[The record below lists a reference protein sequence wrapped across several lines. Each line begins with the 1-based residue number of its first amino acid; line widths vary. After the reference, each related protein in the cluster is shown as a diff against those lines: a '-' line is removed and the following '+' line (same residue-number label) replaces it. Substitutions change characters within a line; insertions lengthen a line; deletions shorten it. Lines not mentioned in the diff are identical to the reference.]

1 MVLDGDHPWVVVAPP
16 GAAKVF
22 SAVTHSS
29 SAFHNN
35 QQEKNIFCKYSI
47 CPEKTF
53 SLYQCHWRG
62 ICSQYADVPTLLE
75 KSARNNAKF
84 CQIESRRRG
93 AYRARRQLV
102 CPEWHF
108 LKEGKK
114 QKSLTGILPLPS
126 NQKQNVGP
134 LLLLAQYKPCGL
146 GSCKSKRVQPIVC
159 DLNQSWPKVW
169 KMCRRFED
177 CLVSRTGFR
186 IFVISVLVI
195 FVAALG
201 LNFGQ
206 AKHPLLVWCLRKNPI
221 RIYIFILQWKRYL
234 NSCYQNSI
242 IS

>member
-1 MVLDGDHPWVVVAPP
+1 MFQIGQTTIGRRWKNNQSVNCLKVEREEDGVGDHPWVVAAP
-16 GAAKVF
+16 GAGKVF

-84 CQIESRRRG
+84 CQIESRKRG

-114 QKSLTGILPLPS
+114 
-126 NQKQNVGP
+126 
-134 LLLLAQYKPCGL
+134 
-146 GSCKSKRVQPIVC
+146 
-159 DLNQSWPKVW
+159 
-169 KMCRRFED
+169 
-177 CLVSRTGFR
+177 
-186 IFVISVLVI
+186 
-195 FVAALG
+195 
-201 LNFGQ
+201 
-206 AKHPLLVWCLRKNPI
+206 
-221 RIYIFILQWKRYL
+221 
-234 NSCYQNSI
+234 
-242 IS
+242 

>member
-35 QQEKNIFCKYSI
+35 QIQQEKISFADIPSVLR
-47 CPEKTF
+47 EQ
-53 SLYQCHWRG
+53 LQCHWRG

-108 LKEGKK
+108 LKEGK
-114 QKSLTGILPLPS
+114 
-126 NQKQNVGP
+126 
-134 LLLLAQYKPCGL
+134 
-146 GSCKSKRVQPIVC
+146 R
-159 DLNQSWPKVW
+159 
-169 KMCRRFED
+169 
-177 CLVSRTGFR
+177 
-186 IFVISVLVI
+186 
-195 FVAALG
+195 
-201 LNFGQ
+201 
-206 AKHPLLVWCLRKNPI
+206 
-221 RIYIFILQWKRYL
+221 
-234 NSCYQNSI
+234 
-242 IS
+242 